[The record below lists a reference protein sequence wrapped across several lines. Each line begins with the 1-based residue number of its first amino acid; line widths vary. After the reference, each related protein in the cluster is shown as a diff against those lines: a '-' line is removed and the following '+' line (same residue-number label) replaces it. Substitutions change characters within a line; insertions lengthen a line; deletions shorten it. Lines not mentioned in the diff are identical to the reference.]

1 MKIYIWVIKVMDR
14 VRSRLPWD
22 KYNSGKE
29 ESEKSK
35 IWGKKKK
42 KKKKKKKNGK
52 QKKKKKNSAECN
64 ETKWWTISSKLK

>member
-1 MKIYIWVIKVMDR
+1 MDR

-42 KKKKKKKNGK
+42 KKKKDK
-52 QKKKKKNSAECN
+52 QKKTKKIGQNVM
-64 ETKWWTISSKLK
+64 KLNDELYRQN